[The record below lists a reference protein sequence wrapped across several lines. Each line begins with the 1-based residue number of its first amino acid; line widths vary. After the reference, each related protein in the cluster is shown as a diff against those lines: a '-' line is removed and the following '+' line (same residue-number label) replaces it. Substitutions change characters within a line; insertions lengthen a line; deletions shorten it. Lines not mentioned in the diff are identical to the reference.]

1 MKKKFRKMAAVLLVV
16 MIITLMIPFSTVSVY
31 ARTTESPNYYTAVTS
46 YNDLLIRLESLKNK
60 YVGTYWTTDGNASNS
75 AGDTSKYYY
84 GIQCNGFAKYI
95 FNELFCCGS
104 IGTYDSNKYYFPNP
118 NGAYLIDKSWN
129 FSSSDTSTV
138 KSILTRGSIGDII
151 QVRRRG
157 KDYGHTMI
165 ISGLDDSG
173 IWIFDCNSDGKC
185 GVKNYYQTWD
195 VFASKNVGMS
205 LYHANNYPNEPEI
218 NHWYDD
224 YTPVDLGTGFYAYIE
239 HQESG
244 LFLTNSDRNVYGANP
259 DGSRKQ
265 IWYFNR
271 QSNGA
276 YLLQSIDDGY
286 FMDVYGPYDADN
298 TNVHTWSE
306 YTGGSNQQFFIY
318 DRYGA
323 YYFRPAHSDD
333 RVFDMASTDD
343 HNLSIWYHGDD
354 WAPQEFNILRIDV
367 DGNLPVNLGNE
378 FYSFIEHQESG
389 LLLTNSEHNVF
400 GMNADGTDK
409 QIWKFNR
416 QPNGAYAIQSMDD
429 GYYMDVYGPFDEDN
443 TNVHTWSE
451 YTGGKNQ
458 QFYIYDMYGAYYFR
472 PAHSQ
477 NRMLDMSSTSDH
489 NLSLWVKG
497 SDWTPQEF
505 NIIKIDMY
513 GNLPVDIGSEFYAEI
528 EHQSSGLLLT
538 NSERNVSGAEAEG
551 SNKQI
556 WKFNRQLNG
565 AYTIQSVEDGY
576 YMDVYG
582 PYDEDNTNVHTWP
595 EYVGGKNQQFFV
607 YYMYDA
613 YYFRPVH
620 SQTRMLDLSSESDHN
635 LELWVGGQN
644 WEPQEFNI
652 LKTDMYGNLPVN
664 MGNEFYAEIEHQNSG
679 LLLTNSNRNV
689 FGETKTCSKNQAWK
703 FTRISTGA
711 YKIQNVDDG
720 SYLDVYGVY
729 DKDDTNVYTWPEYT
743 GGLNQ
748 QFFIYN
754 MYGASY
760 LRPLHTST
768 RMLDMS
774 STEDHNLSL
783 WIGGQDWAPQEFNIN
798 TINQNEIGKHSYIR
812 EILPTEKGVVIK
824 YTCEKCG
831 DYYIEHEYY
840 IADTNL
846 DGNIDI
852 RDVTAI
858 QRHICELEP
867 FTDEQLA
874 LADANGD
881 GEINIVDA
889 THLQMYLAEYDVVL
903 GKQS

>member
-1 MKKKFRKMAAVLLVV
+1 MTAVLLAV
-16 MIITLMIPFSTVSVY
+16 LMIASLFSFKAVIVSALSNTEIQTKLVY
-31 ARTTESPNYYTAVTS
+31 TLYGDGEGYVTCDFDGYTTTSGRHEGIDFIRYKGAPVHSLINGKVIRAYNTSSSSNLSTLAIYDEQNDKSVIYLHTANICV
-46 YNDLLIRLESLKNK
+46 
-60 YVGTYWTTDGNASNS
+60 S
-75 AGDTSKYYY
+75 AGDYVSQ
-84 GIQCNGFAKYI
+84 GD
-95 FNELFCCGS
+95 LV
-104 IGTYDSNKYYFPNP
+104 
-118 NGAYLIDKSWN
+118 AYE
-129 FSSSDTSTV
+129 SD
-138 KSILTRGSIGDII
+138 RG
-151 QVRRRG
+151 
-157 KDYGHTMI
+157 
-165 ISGLDDSG
+165 ISGVPHTHVEVR
-173 IWIFDCNSDGKC
+173 DGWQ
-185 GVKNYYQTWD
+185 GY
-195 VFASKNVGMS
+195 ASKSVNDPV
-205 LYHANNYPNEPEI
+205 LNNSNPYPYWEKIVQDETKR
-218 NHWYDD
+218 HWYDD
-224 YTPVDLGTGFYAYIE
+224 YTPSDIGTGFFAYIE

-244 LFLTNSDRNVYGANP
+244 LFLTSTDRNVYGANP

-265 IWYFNR
+265 IWRFDR

-276 YLLQSIDDGY
+276 YTIQSIEDWCY
-286 FMDVYGPYDADN
+286 MDVYGPYDADN

-354 WAPQEFNILRIDV
+354 WAPQEFNITRIDV

-389 LLLTNSEHNVF
+389 LLLTNSDRNIF
-400 GMNADGTDK
+400 GTNADGTNK

-416 QPNGAYAIQSMDD
+416 QPNGAYAIQSIDD

-443 TNVHTWSE
+443 TNVHTWPE

-489 NLSLWVKG
+489 NLSLWGKG
-497 SDWTPQEF
+497 SDWAPQEF
-505 NIIKIDMY
+505 NIVKIDMY
-513 GNLPVDIGSEFYAEI
+513 GNLPVNMGSEFYAEI
-528 EHQSSGLLLT
+528 EHQKSGLLLT
-538 NSERNVSGAEAEG
+538 NSERNVFGAEAEG

-556 WKFNRQLNG
+556 WKFNRQQNG

-582 PYDEDNTNVHTWP
+582 PYDEDDTNVHTWP
-595 EYVGGKNQQFFV
+595 EYLGEKNQQFFV

-620 SQTRMLDLSSESDHN
+620 SQTRMLDLSSDSDHN
-635 LELWVGGQN
+635 LELWIGGQN

-664 MGNEFYAEIEHQNSG
+664 MGSEFYAEIEHQSSG
-679 LLLTNSNRNV
+679 LVLTNNNRNV
-689 FGETKTCSKNQAWK
+689 YGYKKLCSETQAWK
-703 FTRISTGA
+703 FTRTPTGA

-774 STEDHNLSL
+774 STDDHNLAL

-798 TINQNEIGKHSYIR
+798 TINQNDIGKHNYIK
-812 EILPTEKGVVIK
+812 EILPTEKGVVVK
-824 YTCEKCG
+824 FTCKECG
-831 DYYIEHEYY
+831 DSYIEHEYQ

-846 DGNIDI
+846 DGKITI
-852 RDVTAI
+852 SDVTAI
-858 QRHICELEP
+858 QRHLAKLEP
-867 FTDEQLA
+867 FNDEQLE
-874 LADANGD
+874 LADTNGD
-881 GEINIVDA
+881 GEINIIDA
-889 THLQMYLAEYDVVL
+889 THLQKYLAEFDGIVL
-903 GKQS
+903 GNQAV

>member
-1 MKKKFRKMAAVLLVV
+1 MTAVLLAVL
-16 MIITLMIPFSTVSVY
+16 MLALMISVATVTVSAGSVIESAISWAVSIANDDSHGYSQTSRFGPDYDCSSLVITAFNNAGVSTGSATYTGNMISNFEANGFTWIPWSSIGNSSNLQRGDILLNIQYHTAIYMGNNQVVEAHARSAADKAYDSRPVY
-31 ARTTESPNYYTAVTS
+31 QAATLQGDQDGQEIRVTS
-46 YNDLLIRLESLKNK
+46 Y
-60 YVGTYWTTDGNASNS
+60 YWYSSGGWDGVLR
-75 AGDTSKYYY
+75 Y
-84 GIQCNGFAKYI
+84 
-95 FNELFCCGS
+95 
-104 IGTYDSNKYYFPNP
+104 
-118 NGAYLIDKSWN
+118 
-129 FSSSDTSTV
+129 
-138 KSILTRGSIGDII
+138 
-151 QVRRRG
+151 
-157 KDYGHTMI
+157 KD
-165 ISGLDDSG
+165 
-173 IWIFDCNSDGKC
+173 
-185 GVKNYYQTWD
+185 
-195 VFASKNVGMS
+195 
-205 LYHANNYPNEPEI
+205 EPDR
-218 NHWYDD
+218 HWYDD
-224 YTPVDLGTGFYAYIE
+224 YTPSDIGTGFFAYIE

-244 LFLTNSDRNVYGANP
+244 LFLTNTNRNIYGANP

-265 IWYFNR
+265 IWRFDR

-276 YLLQSIDDGY
+276 YTIQSIEDWY
-286 FMDVYGPYDADN
+286 YMDVYGPYDADN
-298 TNVHTWSE
+298 TNVHTWPE

-333 RVFDMASTDD
+333 RVLDMASTDD

-354 WAPQEFNILRIDV
+354 WAPQEFNITRIDV

-389 LLLTNSEHNVF
+389 LLLTNSDRNVF
-400 GMNADGTDK
+400 GTNADGTNK

-416 QPNGAYAIQSMDD
+416 QPNGAYAIQSIDD

-443 TNVHTWSE
+443 TNVHTWPE

-489 NLSLWVKG
+489 NLSLWGRG
-497 SDWTPQEF
+497 SDWAPQEF
-505 NIIKIDMY
+505 NIVKIDMY
-513 GNLPVDIGSEFYAEI
+513 GNLPVNMGSEFYAEI
-528 EHQSSGLLLT
+528 EHQISGLLLT
-538 NSERNVSGAEAEG
+538 NSERNVFGAEAEG

-582 PYDEDNTNVHTWP
+582 PYDEDDTNVHTWP
-595 EYVGGKNQQFFV
+595 EYVGEKNQQFFV

-620 SQTRMLDLSSESDHN
+620 SQTRMLDLSSEPDHN
-635 LELWVGGQN
+635 MELWVGGQN

-679 LLLTNSNRNV
+679 LVLTNNNRNV
-689 FGETKTCSKNQAWK
+689 YGDKKICSEKQAWK
-703 FTRISTGA
+703 FTRTPTGA
-711 YKIQNVDDG
+711 YKIQNVADG

-729 DKDDTNVYTWPEYT
+729 DEDDANVYTWPEYT

-774 STEDHNLSL
+774 STDDHNLSL

-798 TINQNEIGKHSYIR
+798 TINQNDIGKHNYIK
-812 EILPTEKGVVIK
+812 EILPTEKGIVVK
-824 YTCEKCG
+824 FTCKECG
-831 DYYIEHEYY
+831 DSYFENEYK

-846 DGNIDI
+846 DEII
-852 RDVTAI
+852 TISDVTAI
-858 QRHICELEP
+858 QRHLAELAR

-874 LADANGD
+874 LADTNGD
-881 GEINIVDA
+881 GSVDITDA
-889 THLQMYLAEYDVVL
+889 THLQKYLAEFDGIVL
-903 GKQS
+903 GKQA

>member
-1 MKKKFRKMAAVLLVV
+1 MTAVLLAVL
-16 MIITLMIPFSTVSVY
+16 MLALMISVSTVTVSAGSVIESAISWAVSIANDDSHGY
-31 ARTTESPNYYTAVTS
+31 SQTSRFGPDYDCSSLVITAFNNVGVSTGSATYTGNMISNFEANGFTWIPWSSIGNSSNLQRGDVLLNIQYHTAIYMGNNQVVEAHARSAADKAYDSRPVYQAATLQGDQDGQEIRVTS
-46 YNDLLIRLESLKNK
+46 Y
-60 YVGTYWTTDGNASNS
+60 YWYSPGGWDGVLR
-75 AGDTSKYYY
+75 Y
-84 GIQCNGFAKYI
+84 
-95 FNELFCCGS
+95 
-104 IGTYDSNKYYFPNP
+104 
-118 NGAYLIDKSWN
+118 
-129 FSSSDTSTV
+129 
-138 KSILTRGSIGDII
+138 
-151 QVRRRG
+151 
-157 KDYGHTMI
+157 KD
-165 ISGLDDSG
+165 
-173 IWIFDCNSDGKC
+173 
-185 GVKNYYQTWD
+185 
-195 VFASKNVGMS
+195 
-205 LYHANNYPNEPEI
+205 EPDR
-218 NHWYDD
+218 HWYDD
-224 YTPVDLGTGFYAYIE
+224 YTPSDIGTGFFAYIE

-244 LFLTNSDRNVYGANP
+244 LFLTSTDRNVYGANP

-265 IWYFNR
+265 IWRFDR

-276 YLLQSIDDGY
+276 YTIQSIEDWCY
-286 FMDVYGPYDADN
+286 MDVYGPYDADN
-298 TNVHTWSE
+298 TNVHTWPE

-333 RVFDMASTDD
+333 RVFDMAFTDD

-354 WAPQEFNILRIDV
+354 WAPQEFNITRIDV

-389 LLLTNSEHNVF
+389 LLLTNSDRNVF
-400 GMNADGTDK
+400 GTNADGTNK
-409 QIWKFNR
+409 QIWKFYR
-416 QPNGAYAIQSMDD
+416 QPNGAYAIQSIDD

-443 TNVHTWSE
+443 TNVHTWPE

-489 NLSLWVKG
+489 NLSLWGRG
-497 SDWTPQEF
+497 SDWAPQEF
-505 NIIKIDMY
+505 NIVKIDMY
-513 GNLPVDIGSEFYAEI
+513 GNLPVNMGSEFYAEI
-528 EHQSSGLLLT
+528 EHQISGLLLT
-538 NSERNVSGAEAEG
+538 NSERNVFGAEAEG

-582 PYDEDNTNVHTWP
+582 PYDEDDTNVHTWP
-595 EYVGGKNQQFFV
+595 EYVGEKNQQFFV

-620 SQTRMLDLSSESDHN
+620 SQTRMLDLSSEPDHN

-679 LLLTNSNRNV
+679 LVLTNNNRNV
-689 FGETKTCSKNQAWK
+689 YGDKKICSEKQAWK
-703 FTRISTGA
+703 FTRTPTGA
-711 YKIQNVDDG
+711 YKIQNVADG

-729 DKDDTNVYTWPEYT
+729 DEDDANVYTWPENT

-774 STEDHNLSL
+774 STDDHNLSL

-798 TINQNEIGKHSYIR
+798 TINQNDIGKHNYIK
-812 EILPTEKGVVIK
+812 EILPTEKGIVVK
-824 YTCEKCG
+824 FTCKECG
-831 DYYIEHEYY
+831 DSYFENEYK

-846 DGNIDI
+846 DEII
-852 RDVTAI
+852 TISDVTAI
-858 QRHICELEP
+858 QRHLAELAR

-874 LADANGD
+874 LADTNGD
-881 GEINIVDA
+881 GSVDITDA
-889 THLQMYLAEYDVVL
+889 THLQKYLAEFDGIVL
-903 GKQS
+903 GKQA

>member
-1 MKKKFRKMAAVLLVV
+1 MTAVLLAVL
-16 MIITLMIPFSTVSVY
+16 MLALMISVSTVTVSAGSVIESAISWAVSIANDDSHGY
-31 ARTTESPNYYTAVTS
+31 SQTSRFGPDYDCSSLVITAFNNVGVSTGSATYTGNMISNFEANGFTWIPWSSIGNSSNLQRGDVLLNIQYHTAIYMGNNQVVEAHARSAADKAYDSRPVYQAATLQGDQDGQEIRVTS
-46 YNDLLIRLESLKNK
+46 Y
-60 YVGTYWTTDGNASNS
+60 YWYSPGGWDGVLR
-75 AGDTSKYYY
+75 Y
-84 GIQCNGFAKYI
+84 
-95 FNELFCCGS
+95 
-104 IGTYDSNKYYFPNP
+104 
-118 NGAYLIDKSWN
+118 
-129 FSSSDTSTV
+129 
-138 KSILTRGSIGDII
+138 
-151 QVRRRG
+151 
-157 KDYGHTMI
+157 KD
-165 ISGLDDSG
+165 
-173 IWIFDCNSDGKC
+173 
-185 GVKNYYQTWD
+185 
-195 VFASKNVGMS
+195 
-205 LYHANNYPNEPEI
+205 EPDR
-218 NHWYDD
+218 HWYDD
-224 YTPVDLGTGFYAYIE
+224 YTPSDIGTGFFAYIE

-244 LFLTNSDRNVYGANP
+244 LFLTSTDRNVYGANP

-265 IWYFNR
+265 IWRFDR

-276 YLLQSIDDGY
+276 YTIQSIEDWY
-286 FMDVYGPYDADN
+286 YMDVYGPYDADN
-298 TNVHTWSE
+298 TNVHTWPE

-323 YYFRPAHSDD
+323 YNFRPAHSDD
-333 RVFDMASTDD
+333 RVLDMASTVD

-354 WAPQEFNILRIDV
+354 WAPQEFNITRIDV

-389 LLLTNSEHNVF
+389 LLLTNSDRNVF
-400 GMNADGTDK
+400 GTNADGTNK
-409 QIWKFNR
+409 QIWKFYR
-416 QPNGAYAIQSMDD
+416 QPNGAYAIQSIDD

-443 TNVHTWSE
+443 TNVHTWPE

-489 NLSLWVKG
+489 NLSLWGRG
-497 SDWTPQEF
+497 SDWAPQEF
-505 NIIKIDMY
+505 NIVKIDMY
-513 GNLPVDIGSEFYAEI
+513 GNLPVNMGSEFYAEI
-528 EHQSSGLLLT
+528 EHQTSGLLLT
-538 NSERNVSGAEAEG
+538 NSERNVFGAEAEG

-582 PYDEDNTNVHTWP
+582 PYDEDDTNVHTWP
-595 EYVGGKNQQFFV
+595 EYVGEKNQQFFV

-620 SQTRMLDLSSESDHN
+620 SQTRMLDLSSEPDHN

-679 LLLTNSNRNV
+679 LVLTNNNRNV
-689 FGETKTCSKNQAWK
+689 YGDKKICSEKQAWK
-703 FTRISTGA
+703 FTRTPTGA
-711 YKIQNVDDG
+711 YKIQNVADS

-729 DKDDTNVYTWPEYT
+729 DEDDANVYTWPENT

-774 STEDHNLSL
+774 STDDHNLSL

-798 TINQNEIGKHSYIR
+798 TINQNDIGKHNYIK
-812 EILPTEKGVVIK
+812 EILPTEKGIVVK
-824 YTCEKCG
+824 FTCKECG
-831 DYYIEHEYY
+831 DSYFENEYK

-846 DGNIDI
+846 DEII
-852 RDVTAI
+852 TISDVTAI
-858 QRHICELEP
+858 QRHLAELAR

-874 LADANGD
+874 LADTNGD
-881 GEINIVDA
+881 GSVDITDA
-889 THLQMYLAEYDVVL
+889 THLQKYLAEFDGIVL
-903 GKQS
+903 GKQA